1 MYPNGHPLLLQQNTK
16 FSKLFPNDYLMFYK
30 KHKILK
36 TVPKRPF
43 AFFTTK
49 HKILKTVPKR
59 AFDSLQRNTKLKT
72 VPKFSSFFYD
82 KIQNFEDFP
91 KQLFAFLQ
99 WNTKFRKLYP
109 NSHWL
114 FYSETQNFES
124 CNHGTMLQTG
134 ITCKKISCYMCDSA
148 SRWFIA
154 NYVKHFLS
162 SRECEKM

>member
-1 MYPNGHPLLLQQNTK
+1 MYPNGYPLLLQQNTK

-36 TVPKRPF
+36 TVPK
-43 AFFTTK
+43 
-49 HKILKTVPKR
+49 L
-59 AFDSLQRNTKLKT
+59 
-72 VPKFSSFFYD
+72 SSFFYD

-99 WNTKFRKLYP
+99 WNTKFQKLYP

-134 ITCKKISCYMCDSA
+134 ITCKKIPCYMCDSA